1 MSIGFPAHYSASI
14 KNKSNYSIEELIK
27 ILKKTT
33 FIIQYNSDENIFLK
47 AQLNAWSWGESI
59 KITLNRNTDNS
70 INISSK
76 CAFPLQCVDWGKNKK
91 NVNMIVELLSK

>member
-14 KNKSNYSIEELIK
+14 KNKSNYSIKELIK

-33 FIIQYNSDENIFLK
+33 FIIQYNSDGNIFLK

-59 KITLNRNTDNS
+59 KITLNKEGDNS
-70 INISSK
+70 INILSK
-76 CAFPLQCVDWGKNKK
+76 CTFPLQILDWGKNKK
-91 NVNMIVELLSK
+91 NVDMIVELLSK

>member
-14 KNKSNYSIEELIK
+14 KNKLNYSIEELIK

-33 FIIQYNSDENIFLK
+33 FIIQYNSDKNIFLK
-47 AQLNAWSWGESI
+47 AQLNGWSWGESI
-59 KITLNRNTDNS
+59 KITLNRETDNL